1 MFFFWCKIT
10 TAHWRWPYTIFSI
23 CCTIIMTVPKK
34 ELSETL
40 PLRLVS
46 FSYELS
52 SKCLFCLAVAAKHVD
67 NFVLIQVNHI
77 LTSLAAIL
85 TWVEVFWVQC
95 KCFTHTG
102 SECQT

>member
-46 FSYELS
+46 FSMSYQANAYSALPLLPS
-52 SKCLFCLAVAAKHVD
+52 TSIILCLYKSIIYSRALP
-67 NFVLIQVNHI
+67 QY
-77 LTSLAAIL
+77 
-85 TWVEVFWVQC
+85 
-95 KCFTHTG
+95 
-102 SECQT
+102 